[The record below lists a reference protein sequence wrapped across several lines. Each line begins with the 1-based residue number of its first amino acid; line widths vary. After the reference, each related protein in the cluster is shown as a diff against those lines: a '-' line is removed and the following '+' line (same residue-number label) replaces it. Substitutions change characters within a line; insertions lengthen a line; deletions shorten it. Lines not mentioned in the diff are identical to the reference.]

1 MLADFVDNVSEFLEG
16 VVDAFGAPGI
26 VVIAFLENMFPP
38 TPSEFLYPLAGK
50 TAADGDVTLFGVIVA
65 GLVGS
70 LLGSMIYYML
80 GYWLGPERTRTLIAN
95 YGTVNLFGWRV
106 EIVTVKAFDRAL
118 GWFDKRGGIVIIVA
132 RNLPLIH
139 SAVSIPAGVVRMNV
153 FLFLLYTSI
162 GVLLWIAPL
171 ATLGYWLGNNWERVL
186 ELLEIY
192 QNVWYI
198 VLAALLAWFII
209 RRLRSRKKSAEVV
222 EN

>member
-16 VVDAFGAPGI
+16 VVGAFGTPGI

-50 TAADGDVTLFGVIVA
+50 IAADGDVTLFGVIFA
-65 GLVGS
+65 GLIGSLVGS
-70 LLGSMIYYML
+70 MVYYML
-80 GYWLGPERTRTLIAN
+80 GYWLGPERTRALIAN

-106 EIVTVKAFDRAL
+106 QIVTVEAFDRAL
-118 GWFDKRGGIVIIVA
+118 GWFEKRGGIVIIVV

-153 FLFLLYTSI
+153 LLFLLYTSI

-192 QNVWYI
+192 QNLWYI
-198 VLAALLAWFII
+198 VLAALLVWFVI
-209 RRLRSRKKSAEVV
+209 RRLRSRKKSAEIV